1 MTLTKQQNSINT
13 GIDEGNDMFY
23 ARWANEKSLTYHST
37 KDATTFIKLIQDT
50 PENQRNFCETIREG
64 FPVIEMYDIDQLPI
78 EDSGIS
84 VDDFLTKFITLR
96 NECASINGLVGSAIT
111 RNDLRVLTSIDES
124 KPFSLHIGVRN
135 NRAYKNMTHLQNW
148 CGKFKEFLKGRII
161 IDMSI
166 YSKNRN
172 MRSIWSSKPNK
183 NRPFIPQSRI
193 ERNSKPEEFLYS
205 YVPEN
210 YTVNLTYREETEEQK
225 AEKVIQRKIE
235 SEKRREETTDDS
247 VQMYIRYFQAL
258 ATERWDDR
266 GDSLKMIYLAKE
278 LGLSFDDVCDLSMQ
292 SEKHDEEWCRE
303 IYDSGK
309 TGILSAGS
317 LHTMLKKDLSKSSY
331 NAITKDE
338 RDTKGPLKV
347 IEMKEDQ
354 SYFFKKKE
362 FELNWC
368 KILNKSFFIKTDGD
382 KRIIFSK
389 SDLSTSYQHLRYSFI
404 LDGEIAEGKFVETWM
419 DDPTMRTYE
428 DVDIY
433 PHDQVCPANIF
444 NLWTPFAMES
454 VVKWNSNQ
462 NGLDLFLQLCL
473 ILCGNCPIICDYFVK
488 FLAQMIQYPSTKTIF
503 PTFISKQGGG
513 KGTLLQVIGK
523 YLGESKLF
531 ETTDPGRD
539 VWGNF
544 NGRMKECYLVYLD
557 ELNKKDANEC
567 SGKIKGLITN
577 NAMTINDKHIKAYSI
592 KSYHR
597 FIGTTNKDDPVNT
610 SADDRRNVLIRSSDE
625 LCGNKA
631 WFIEFYNNVV
641 ENADSIKTIYEYL
654 KAIPDMDRFGSIPK
668 PVSEYHQDIIEIHQC
683 PVQMWIDNLPKTR
696 ECRHVD
702 EVEMDVKEMIC
713 KFREFGFEH
722 NLPYLDSWTS
732 IALSKKVKGCKF
744 VTLKRTMKNRFT
756 VFDLK
761 GMRASQNDKDDEPE
775 NE

>member
-1 MTLTKQQNSINT
+1 
-13 GIDEGNDMFY
+13 
-23 ARWANEKSLTYHST
+23 
-37 KDATTFIKLIQDT
+37 
-50 PENQRNFCETIREG
+50 
-64 FPVIEMYDIDQLPI
+64 
-78 EDSGIS
+78 
-84 VDDFLTKFITLR
+84 
-96 NECASINGLVGSAIT
+96 
-111 RNDLRVLTSIDES
+111 
-124 KPFSLHIGVRN
+124 
-135 NRAYKNMTHLQNW
+135 
-148 CGKFKEFLKGRII
+148 
-161 IDMSI
+161 
-166 YSKNRN
+166 
-172 MRSIWSSKPNK
+172 
-183 NRPFIPQSRI
+183 
-193 ERNSKPEEFLYS
+193 
-205 YVPEN
+205 
-210 YTVNLTYREETEEQK
+210 
-225 AEKVIQRKIE
+225 
-235 SEKRREETTDDS
+235 
-247 VQMYIRYFQAL
+247 
-258 ATERWDDR
+258 
-266 GDSLKMIYLAKE
+266 
-278 LGLSFDDVCDLSMQ
+278 
-292 SEKHDEEWCRE
+292 
-303 IYDSGK
+303 
-309 TGILSAGS
+309 
-317 LHTMLKKDLSKSSY
+317 
-331 NAITKDE
+331 
-338 RDTKGPLKV
+338 
-347 IEMKEDQ
+347 
-354 SYFFKKKE
+354 
-362 FELNWC
+362 
-368 KILNKSFFIKTDGD
+368 
-382 KRIIFSK
+382 
-389 SDLSTSYQHLRYSFI
+389 
-404 LDGEIAEGKFVETWM
+404 M

-433 PHDQVCPANIF
+433 PHDQVCPPNIF
-444 NLWTPFAMES
+444 NLWTPFAMEK
-454 VVKWNSNQ
+454 VLKWNSNQ
-462 NGLDLFLQLCL
+462 SGLDLFLQLCL
-473 ILCGNCPIICDYFVK
+473 ILCGNCPIMCDYFVK

-531 ETTDPGRD
+531 ETTDPSRD

-641 ENADSIKTIYEYL
+641 DNGDSIKTIYEYL

-702 EVEMDVKEMIC
+702 QVEMDVKEMIC